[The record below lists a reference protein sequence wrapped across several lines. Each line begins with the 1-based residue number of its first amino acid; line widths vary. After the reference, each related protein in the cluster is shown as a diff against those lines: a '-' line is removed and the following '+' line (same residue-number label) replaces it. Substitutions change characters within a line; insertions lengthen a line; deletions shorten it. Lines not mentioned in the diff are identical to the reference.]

1 MGEWK
6 NKKRKKKVYEIHA
19 KRLHLWTITL
29 QMDIVLPNQ
38 SNLLNTTE
46 TLDVC
51 NGGKEQLLRSSLE
64 IFLLFNKYC
73 TLTFQIFWSLYK
85 RIPQKER
92 NHAFNS
98 CFSWSVLRLENW
110 SVKTTVL
117 PPIVYIYTL
126 QYLGFKSKNFQY
138 HGLCQ
143 PLQSKCPLCSKA
155 HQVF

>member
-1 MGEWK
+1 
-6 NKKRKKKVYEIHA
+6 
-19 KRLHLWTITL
+19 
-29 QMDIVLPNQ
+29 MDIVLPNQ

-64 IFLLFNKYC
+64 IFLLSNKYC

-98 CFSWSVLRLENW
+98 CFS
-110 SVKTTVL
+110 
-117 PPIVYIYTL
+117 
-126 QYLGFKSKNFQY
+126 
-138 HGLCQ
+138 
-143 PLQSKCPLCSKA
+143 
-155 HQVF
+155 